1 MNSGIQKIMGVKLFC
16 MNHTLH
22 DTMMMDTCHYT
33 FVQMHR
39 TYSSKTEPSW
49 KPWTLSDYDVP
60 L

>member
-16 MNHTLH
+16 MNHTLY

-39 TYSSKTEPSW
+39 TYSSKTEP
-49 KPWTLSDYDVP
+49 
-60 L
+60 